1 MAGADRLDLRYMTV
15 TVLLFASHREL
26 VGQRQVTVQLAHGAT
41 VSDVYDKLQVEHP
54 GLAALRSATSFAVN
68 REVVAES
75 SAIQNG
81 DEVALLQPVSGGSF
95 DRISA

>member
-1 MAGADRLDLRYMTV
+1 MAGADGLELSYMTV

-26 VGQRQVTVQLAHGAT
+26 VGQRQVKVQLAPGAT
-41 VSDVYDKLQVEHP
+41 ASDVYDKLQAEHP

-75 SAIQNG
+75 AVLQNG

-95 DRISA
+95 DRTSA